1 MSSFD
6 LDLWIKRFLLFMK
19 AERSA
24 SPHTLRAYQKDLS
37 EFHHFLNRTGHA
49 KDLDNFRQARL
60 VVREFWIDGSKRR
73 LSNASLLRKLASL
86 RSFFRYLVTEDILPA
101 NPFEYLELP
110 KKEKKLPRFL
120 SEKEMGTL
128 MAPLEAIETATTG
141 LALRDRAL
149 IELLYSSGVR
159 IQEAMNLNVEDM
171 DLWNGTVRVLGK
183 GNKERIVPVGEM
195 AARALQKYMRERQ
208 ARQTGG
214 REAKGPLFLN
224 ARGTKLGARGARLIL
239 NRWVKKASL
248 ERKVSP
254 HTLRHTFA
262 THLLN
267 RGCDLRTVQEMLGH
281 KSLASTQIYTHTSV
295 EQLKK
300 IYDRAHPRA

>member
-6 LDLWIKRFLLFMK
+6 LDLWIKRFLLFLK

-24 SPHTLRAYQKDLS
+24 SPHTLRAYQEDLA
-37 EFHHFLNRTGHA
+37 EFNRFLTRAGHA
-49 KDLDNFRQARL
+49 RGLDNFRQARL

-73 LSNASLLRKLASL
+73 LSNATLLRKLAAL
-86 RSFFRYLVTEDILPA
+86 RSFFRYLVTEDVLPA
-101 NPFEYLELP
+101 NPFKYLELP
-110 KKEKKLPRFL
+110 KREKKLPRFL
-120 SEKEMGTL
+120 SEKEMERFLEPFEALAGTTKG
-128 MAPLEAIETATTG
+128 LE
-141 LALRDRAL
+141 LRDRAL
-149 IELLYSSGVR
+149 IELLYSSGIR

-171 DLWNGTVRVLGK
+171 DLWNGILRVLGK
-183 GNKERIVPVGEM
+183 GNKERVVPIGDA
-195 AARALQKYMRERQ
+195 AARSVQKYLRERRAGQ
-208 ARQTGG
+208 SSG

-239 NRWVKKASL
+239 NRWVRKASL

>member
-24 SPHTLRAYQKDLS
+24 SPHTLRAYQSDLL
-37 EFHHFLNRTGHA
+37 EFNRFLTRAGHA
-49 KDLDNFRQARL
+49 KDLENFRQARL
-60 VVREFWIDGSKRR
+60 VVREFWIDCSKKRP
-73 LSNASLLRKLASL
+73 SNASLLRKLATL
-86 RSFFRYLVTEDILPA
+86 RSFFRYLVAEDVLAA
-101 NPFEYLELP
+101 NPFKYLELP
-110 KKEKKLPRFL
+110 KKDKTLPRFL
-120 SEKEMGTL
+120 SETEMSRFL
-128 MAPLEAIETATTG
+128 EPLETSVQG

-149 IELLYSSGVR
+149 IELLYSSGIR
-159 IQEAMNLNVEDM
+159 IQEAMNLNAEDM
-171 DLWNGTVRVLGK
+171 DLWNGTLRVLGK
-183 GNKERIVPVGEM
+183 GNKERVVPLGDS
-195 AARALQKYMRERQ
+195 AARCVKQYLSERQ
-208 ARQTGG
+208 ARQGTA
-214 REAKGPLFLN
+214 REPKGPLFLN

-248 ERKVSP
+248 ARRVSP

-295 EQLKK
+295 EHLKK
-300 IYDRAHPRA
+300 VYDRAHPRA